1 MIIFDITKQFIAV
14 GAYISYYFK
23 HVKTYYLLLTKSNYF
38 IQPLR
43 LNY

>member
-14 GAYISYYFK
+14 GAYISYYIK
-23 HVKTYYLLLTKSNYF
+23 HVKTYLLLTKSNYF

-43 LNY
+43 LNL